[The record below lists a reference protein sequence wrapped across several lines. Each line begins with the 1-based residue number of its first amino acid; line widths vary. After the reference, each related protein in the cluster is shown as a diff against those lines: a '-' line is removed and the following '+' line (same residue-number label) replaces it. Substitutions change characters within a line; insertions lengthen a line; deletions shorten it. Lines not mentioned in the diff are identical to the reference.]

1 MSPAPDPE
9 QKTEPKAKGKS
20 RKSGAPR
27 QSAARLAAV
36 QALYQIE
43 LSGDSADEVVLQFLE
58 NRREGEIDAPEGDEA
73 VPPKTE
79 LMTEIVRGVHGR
91 LAELDDIL
99 GSALSEDWSVAR
111 VEHVLRCIMR
121 AGVYEL
127 TARAHVP
134 ARVVINEYVEL
145 AQAFYGGSEPG
156 MVNGVLDKLAR
167 GLRPTEFGGG
177 AAGTVADDRS
187 PAAK

>member
-1 MSPAPDPE
+1 MSAATDPDP
-9 QKTEPKAKGKS
+9 KRPDPTAKSKRKG

-36 QALYQIE
+36 QALYQVE

-58 NRREGEIDAPEGDEA
+58 TRRAGEIDAPDGDAA

-79 LMTEIVRGVHGR
+79 LMTEIVRGVHAR
-91 LAELDDIL
+91 LGDLDDML
-99 GSALSEDWSVAR
+99 GAALSDGWSVAR
-111 VEHVLRCIMR
+111 VEHILRCILR
-121 AGVYEL
+121 AGAYEL
-127 TARAHVP
+127 SVRANVP

-145 AQAFYGGSEPG
+145 AQAFYGGTEPG

-167 GLRPTEFGGG
+167 GLRPDEFNGGPG
-177 AAGTVADDRS
+177 DRS
-187 PAAK
+187 PAAE

>member
-1 MSPAPDPE
+1 MSTATDPDP
-9 QKTEPKAKGKS
+9 KTRSKRKG

-36 QALYQIE
+36 QALYQVE
-43 LSGDSADEVVLQFLE
+43 LSDDSADDVVLQFLE
-58 NRREGEIDAPEGDEA
+58 NRREGEIDAPEGEPA

-91 LAELDDIL
+91 LADLDDML
-99 GSALSEDWSVAR
+99 GAALSDDWSVAR
-111 VEHVLRCIMR
+111 VEHVLRCILR
-121 AGVYEL
+121 AGAYEL
-127 TARAHVP
+127 LARGNVP

-145 AQAFYGGSEPG
+145 AQAFYGGAEPG

-167 GLRPTEFGGG
+167 NLRPDEF
-177 AAGTVADDRS
+177 DDRS
-187 PAAK
+187 SATQ

>member
-1 MSPAPDPE
+1 MRPASDPE

-58 NRREGEIDAPEGDEA
+58 NRREGEIDAPEGDTA

-91 LAELDDIL
+91 LAELDDML
-99 GSALSEDWSVAR
+99 GSALSDDWSVAR
-111 VEHVLRCIMR
+111 IE
-121 AGVYEL
+121 
-127 TARAHVP
+127 
-134 ARVVINEYVEL
+134 
-145 AQAFYGGSEPG
+145 
-156 MVNGVLDKLAR
+156 
-167 GLRPTEFGGG
+167 
-177 AAGTVADDRS
+177 
-187 PAAK
+187 

>member
-1 MSPAPDPE
+1 MNTTANQEP
-9 QKTEPKAKGKS
+9 KTNSKAKGKG

-36 QALYQIE
+36 QALYQVE
-43 LSGDSADEVVLQFLE
+43 LSDDSADEVVLQFLE
-58 NRREGEIDAPEGDEA
+58 CRREGEIDGPEDAPP

-79 LMTEIVRGVHGR
+79 LMAEIVRGVHAR
-91 LAELDDIL
+91 LTEIDEMLEA
-99 GSALSEDWSVAR
+99 ALSDDWSVAR
-111 VEHVLRCIMR
+111 VEHVLRCVLR
-121 AGVYEL
+121 AGAYEL
-127 TARAHVP
+127 STRRSVP

-167 GLRPTEFGGG
+167 GLRPEEFGGEPAG
-177 AAGTVADDRS
+177 AVKGGRS
-187 PAAK
+187 HTSK